1 MRPKPPDCPRTAQLS
16 ALIDDELP
24 VRPRQEIERHA
35 AACPLCGAML
45 RELTEL
51 RVALQPLRETR
62 PGIDIAPLIGP
73 RLAPRARRSRAQTGT
88 PWWRGWQLLPPGL
101 AAAGVLAAGVYLGA
115 LVAGGATVAATPLT
129 TMAVFDP
136 IPPGGICV
144 GFQSCYSRGK

>member
-1 MRPKPPDCPRTAQLS
+1 MKPQHPDCPRTALLS

-24 VRPRQEIERHA
+24 VHPRREIELHA

-51 RVALQPLRETR
+51 RLALRPLREAP
-62 PGIDIAPLIGP
+62 PGVDLVPLIAPRLSP
-73 RLAPRARRSRAQTGT
+73 RGRRPRAQTLA
-88 PWWRGWQLLPPGL
+88 PWWNVWQLLPTGL

-115 LVAGGATVAATPLT
+115 LLTGGAAVSATQLS

-136 IPPGGICV
+136 IPPGGICT
-144 GFQSCYSRGK
+144 GLQSCYAGGQ

>member
-1 MRPKPPDCPRTAQLS
+1 MKPQQPDCPRTAQLC

-24 VRPRQEIERHA
+24 ARPRQEIERHA

-51 RVALQPLRETR
+51 RLALRPLRDTR
-62 PGIDIAPLIGP
+62 PGVDLAPLIGP
-73 RLAPRARRSRAQTGT
+73 RLAPRGGRPQAPTRA
-88 PWWRGWQLLPPGL
+88 PWWQVWQLLPPGL

-115 LVAGGATVAATPLT
+115 LLAGGAAVSATPLIA
-129 TMAVFDP
+129 MAVFDP

-144 GFQSCYSRGK
+144 GLQSCYPRGK